1 MDIYISDGRYADFS
15 FGNIVIEFKH
25 RNNKEISNIS
35 IETAIVIQALK
46 TIGKDKVTEN
56 HIEILKNRLKEE
68 QKERLI
74 EEGKVASAWIYK
86 IIKKII

>member
-25 RNNKEISNIS
+25 RNNKEISNIF

-46 TIGKDKVTEN
+46 IIGKDKVAEN

-74 EEGKVASAWIYK
+74 EEGKVA
-86 IIKKII
+86 

>member
-1 MDIYISDGRYADFS
+1 MQIFS
-15 FGNIVIEFKH
+15 FGNTAIEFKH

-35 IETAIVIQALK
+35 IETAIVIQVLK

-56 HIEILKNRLKEE
+56 HIGILKNRLKEE

-74 EEGKVASAWIYK
+74 EEEKVA
-86 IIKKII
+86 